1 MNADLIAQI
10 AAYAIPAIVVSIL
23 FYFTSE
29 KILQRQAARDRF
41 IIDKLSNADTQIDV
55 KALKL
60 QACERLIIF
69 TERIDLKKL
78 ILRITPFSEDK
89 NAYQLL
95 LTQHIEQ
102 EFEYNIAQQIY
113 VSGQLWD
120 IITHTKNTI
129 VNTIQQTAGKA
140 SVQDAHELRNL
151 LLTESVLIQKSID
164 VALLAVKEEAKH
176 TMN

>member
-1 MNADLIAQI
+1 MNTDLITQI
-10 AAYAIPAIVVSIL
+10 AAYTIPAIIVVVL
-23 FYFTSE
+23 FYFTSG
-29 KILQRQAARDRF
+29 KILQRQAVRDRF
-41 IIDKLSNADTQIDV
+41 IIDKLSGADTPIDI

-69 TERIDLKKL
+69 TERIDLKKI
-78 ILRITPFSEDK
+78 ILRIPPSSGDK

-113 VSGQLWD
+113 VSNQLWD
-120 IITHTKNTI
+120 IISHTKNTV
-129 VNTIQQTAGKA
+129 VNTIQQTAGKT
-140 SVQDAHELRNL
+140 SLKDAHELRNQ

-164 VALLAVKEEAKH
+164 VALLAIKEEAKH